1 MTERAEQAERAEKA
15 ERAERG
21 VDTPAGR
28 ACPGVTLS
36 EAKGTMPGHAPF
48 ARLTLRAANGL
59 RVTTRAYTTWLGL
72 AAVFLSALSALS
84 AVSARCS
91 AQSLPK
97 RLDAR
102 LDRAPF
108 DRHLWGVALVDEK
121 GSLLYGR
128 NPRQLFIPAS
138 NTKIVVAAV
147 ASALLPPDWTVK
159 TSLYAGGPVT
169 GGVLKGD
176 LVLYGRGDP
185 TFGKRCFA
193 TDTLREGA
201 CETDSFTRLR
211 ELADGLRARG
221 IREIHGD
228 LVGDGSYFEPGLV
241 HGSWEEFDLNWWY
254 AAPVS
259 ALGFNDNSL
268 DFVWGPGT
276 APGTPAVI
284 TMSPDLGDV
293 VFENRTVTVPAGGR
307 SDIGN
312 RFFRQP
318 GTLNVWAEGT
328 AALDQPPRTESFA
341 MPDPNLY
348 TARALRLTLEQ
359 AGIAVTGTT
368 RATTDSMRYRQ
379 ARSMPP
385 LAEIRSRPLREWIFP
400 ILNRSQNWFAEMVLK
415 QLGRQFG
422 RGGSWAEGLA
432 VERRFLIDSVRVD
445 STGFSLVDGSG
456 LASGNLVTPLAFTKI
471 LRYIRA
477 HPRAETFLAGLPQA
491 GGVGSLR
498 NRFVRTPLA
507 GRVRAKDGSISGV
520 NALSGF
526 IERPDGQV
534 LTFSVQANHHAQPG
548 RAVIAQIDSVV
559 VEMGRSAGK

>member
-1 MTERAEQAERAEKA
+1 MSTFSSLCLFGPAFALALTA
-15 ERAERG
+15 CAVG
-21 VDTPAGR
+21 DFACSTP
-28 ACPGVTLS
+28 L
-36 EAKGTMPGHAPF
+36 H
-48 ARLTLRAANGL
+48 
-59 RVTTRAYTTWLGL
+59 
-72 AAVFLSALSALS
+72 
-84 AVSARCS
+84 

-102 LDRAPF
+102 FDAPPMS
-108 DRHLWGVALVDEK
+108 RQLWGAALVDDK
-121 GSLLYGR
+121 GTLLYGR

-138 NTKIVVAAV
+138 NAKLVVAAV
-147 ASALLPPDWTVK
+147 ASALLPPEWTVR
-159 TSLYAGGPVT
+159 TSLYADGPVT
-169 GGVLKGD
+169 GGVVNGD

-211 ELADGLRARG
+211 ELADALRARG

-228 LVGDGSYFEPGLV
+228 LVGDGSYFEPAMV
-241 HGSWEEFDLNWWY
+241 HPSWEEFDLNWWY

-259 ALGFNDNSL
+259 ALGFNDNSV
-268 DFVWGPGT
+268 DFVWAPGT
-276 APGTPAVI
+276 APGTPAAI

-307 SDIGN
+307 SDIGD
-312 RFFRQP
+312 RFFRRP
-318 GTLNVWAEGT
+318 GTLQVWAEGT
-328 AALDQPPRTESFA
+328 AALDGPPRKESFA

-348 TARALRLTLEQ
+348 TARALRQTLEQ
-359 AGIAVTGTT
+359 AGIAITGTT
-368 RATTDSMRYRQ
+368 RATTDSMQYRR
-379 ARSMPP
+379 ARTTAP
-385 LAEIRSRPLREWIFP
+385 LAEITSRPVRDWIFP
-400 ILNRSQNWFAEMVLK
+400 ILNRSQNWFAEMLLK

-445 STGFSLVDGSG
+445 STEFSLVDGSG

-477 HPRAETFLAGLPQA
+477 HRRAGTFLAGLPQA

-526 IERPDGQV
+526 IERPDGRM
-534 LTFSVQANHHAQPG
+534 LTFSIQANHHTQPG
-548 RAVIAQIDSVV
+548 RTVIARIDSTV
-559 VEMGRSAGK
+559 VEMGRAAGK

>member
-1 MTERAEQAERAEKA
+1 MTDA
-15 ERAERG
+15 
-21 VDTPAGR
+21 
-28 ACPGVTLS
+28 
-36 EAKGTMPGHAPF
+36 APPSS
-48 ARLTLRAANGL
+48 R
-59 RVTTRAYTTWLGL
+59 
-72 AAVFLSALSALS
+72 
-84 AVSARCS
+84 VSASDRGTCLFRRRS
-91 AQSLPK
+91 RWRSSLALLGMTALLPPVATAQSLPK

-102 LDRAPF
+102 LSAAPF
-108 DRHLWGVALVDEK
+108 DRQLWGVALVDDK
-121 GSLLYGR
+121 GTLLYGR

-147 ASALLPPDWTVK
+147 ASALLAPDWTVK
-159 TSLYAGGPVT
+159 TSLYAAGPVAN
-169 GGVLKGD
+169 GVLAGD

-211 ELADGLRARG
+211 ELAEGLRARG
-221 IREIHGD
+221 IREVHGD
-228 LVGDGSYFEPGLV
+228 LVGDGSYFEPQLV
-241 HGSWEEFDLNWWY
+241 HGSWEAFDLNWWY

-259 ALGFNDNSL
+259 ALGFNDNSV

-293 VFENRTVTVPAGGR
+293 AFENRTVTVPPRGP
-307 SDIGN
+307 SDIGD
-312 RFFRQP
+312 RFFREP

-341 MPDPNLY
+341 LPDPNLF
-348 TARALRLTLEQ
+348 TARALRQVLEE

-368 RATTDSMRYRQ
+368 RSTTDSMRYRQ
-379 ARSMPP
+379 ARAAPP

-445 STGFSLVDGSG
+445 STEFSLVDGSG
-456 LASGNLVTPLAFTKI
+456 LATGNLITPLAFTRI
-471 LRYIRA
+471 LRYIRS
-477 HPRAETFLAGLPQA
+477 HPRAQTFMAGLPQS
-491 GGVGSLR
+491 GGVGSLKS
-498 NRFVRTPLA
+498 RFVRTPLA
-507 GRVRAKDGSISGV
+507 GRVRAKDGSIGGV
-520 NALSGF
+520 NSLSGF
-526 IERPDGQV
+526 IERPDGRV
-534 LTFSVQANHHAQPG
+534 LTFSVQANHHAQSG
-548 RAVIAQIDSVV
+548 RAVIAQIDSLVA
-559 VEMGRSAGK
+559 EMGSTGK